1 MSQEEKKTLPI
12 SVVAL
17 RAEGYAADGAEVVI
31 SLRTKFSGAERK
43 YSVPL
48 ECFRDLLLDLQRL
61 EAIRQSA
68 PEEPAPL
75 PETPKAE

>member
-1 MSQEEKKTLPI
+1 M
-12 SVVAL
+12 
-17 RAEGYAADGAEVVI
+17 RDGA
-31 SLRTKFSGAERK
+31 SPR
-43 YSVPL
+43 PL

-75 PETPKAE
+75 PETPPADAPGRLRYFLNRRAGDASAAREIAYGSLSSPPNTL